1 MSEKP
6 ASGNFANV
14 TFNFRKI
21 AFMGKHATRS
31 MNDDRVP
38 RLVNGLNPFDY
49 LRIRIGLGVF
59 FMAVVGI
66 MYGPTYCVV
75 KIEAVNGHLCCFK
88 LFIGRYYSGHE
99 VKNLTGFIRIMNFK
113 VYL

>member
-99 VKNLTGFIRIMNFK
+99 VKTLTGFIRIMNFK
-113 VYL
+113 EYL